1 MLYYLVKY
9 FSNAFLA
16 ASQTYIAYSFREKL
30 LENIYTFFKKFHLKT
45 YSYSYLLCVRILSW
59 KKMVD
64 FFDGRSSLRNMP
76 VQSSKFFVFSVQ
88 TLQWNYLKKSVY
100 FMSLELIVGESTL
113 IFLWEEKECTGF
125 FSAPNLTPAR
135 KGQPFWW
142 CYCSTQIIKH
152 STIIPNHW
160 KWY

>member
-1 MLYYLVKY
+1 MP
-9 FSNAFLA
+9 
-16 ASQTYIAYSFREKL
+16 QTYIAYSFREKL

-76 VQSSKFFVFSVQ
+76 VQSAKFFVFSIQ

-100 FMSLELIVGESTL
+100 FMSLELIVGESMYPYIPL
-113 IFLWEEKECTGF
+113 RGKGVYRF
-125 FSAPNLTPAR
+125 FFCAKFDA
-135 KGQPFWW
+135 
-142 CYCSTQIIKH
+142 STQR
-152 STIIPNHW
+152 STILVVLLFYTDN
-160 KWY
+160 